1 MECSR
6 PTLAVG
12 GQLKTAFALGRGR
25 HAIISHHMGDLQHFA
40 AYTAFQRD
48 IDHFERLFGVRP
60 QRIAHDMHPD
70 YESTRYAKK
79 RAETANVEHDVEL
92 VAVQHHHAHMASCMA
107 EHELTGPVI
116 GVTFDGTG
124 YGTDGAVWGGE
135 FLVGDYRGF
144 RRAGHLRYVGLPG
157 GEQAILE
164 PWRMAASHLLD
175 ADCPLTPLESHV
187 PDGSLNI
194 LRTMIERRVNT
205 PQTSSIGRL
214 FDAVAA
220 LVGLRR
226 TAAYEGQAAM
236 ELEWLAEKAPACGSY
251 PVEIQ
256 ERIDRRTIQ
265 IGLSL
270 SIRVRWFERS
280 LATLSGERDRS
291 RIARRFH
298 TTIVEIIDGDLP
310 THP

>member
-1 MECSR
+1 M
-6 PTLAVG
+6 
-12 GQLKTAFALGRGR
+12 
-25 HAIISHHMGDLQHFA
+25 
-40 AYTAFQRD
+40 
-48 IDHFERLFGVRP
+48 
-60 QRIAHDMHPD
+60 
-70 YESTRYAKK
+70 
-79 RAETANVEHDVEL
+79 RAETANVEL

-135 FLVGDYRGF
+135 FLVGDYQGF

-187 PDGSLNI
+187 PTNSLNI
-194 LRTMIERRVNT
+194 LRTMIQRRVNT

-220 LVGLRR
+220 LIGLRR
-226 TAAYEGQAAM
+226 TAAYEGQAAI
-236 ELEWLAEKAPACGSY
+236 ELEWLAENEPAGGSY
-251 PVEIQ
+251 PLEIK
-256 ERIDRRTIQ
+256 EESTADNPDPAFVVDSRPMIQ
-265 IGLSL
+265 AIVHDLKHKCDG
-270 SIRVRWFERS
+270 
-280 LATLSGERDRS
+280 A

-298 TTIVEIIDGDLP
+298 TTIVEIIDGVCGRIREGTRMSRVVLSGGTFMNALLTAETVERLTGRGFVVYRHQVVPPNDGGLCLGQLAVAASRDSNASRDP
-310 THP
+310 AI